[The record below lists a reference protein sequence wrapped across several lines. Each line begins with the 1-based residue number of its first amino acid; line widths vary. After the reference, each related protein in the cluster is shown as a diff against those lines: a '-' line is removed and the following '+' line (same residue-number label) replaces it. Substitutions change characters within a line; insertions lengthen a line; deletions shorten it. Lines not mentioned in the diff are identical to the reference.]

1 MCERVV
7 SSAPLGLMMAPGTAL
22 PVCRLDLDALTIVL
36 PLKVAMLVTTCTQER
51 LRRFFL
57 PAAGWAV
64 GLSAVFWIDTAAL
77 FQHAGHAHGISTNR
91 SATPRER
98 AREGA
103 TITHTISTT
112 NSQ

>member
-77 FQHAGHAHGISTNR
+77 FQHAGHAHGNEADLARDSSSLASPR
-91 SATPRER
+91 QATVLW
-98 AREGA
+98 
-103 TITHTISTT
+103 
-112 NSQ
+112 